1 MNNCRVTLIPLEDK
15 KEYQPGFSLQ
25 GIKYLSGSAN
35 VQLQLPFTR
44 REFVTVQP
52 KKQRGMSISGYQPKL
67 SLRIVNDQFTVVDTF
82 GTYILKPSPE
92 EYPNLAENEHA
103 IMSVMKKLGFDVP
116 PFGLVPFQQATDS
129 DNLEYAFLIKRFDR
143 NKEDQSK
150 VHQEQLDGAMGI
162 EEKYGK
168 VNGVQTISYERVCQ
182 FLIENIDSNLQF
194 KRELFKRIMYSYL
207 LGNNDLHLRNFSI
220 IMPTSMLLFT
230 TIGSVIWL
238 GDKLTLGRIIGIGFI
253 ISGVLFVGGNSLVN
267 LSMQDTLIGDLMF
280 LGCGFLWAIYTLLAK
295 YWKINPWDATILVSM
310 VSACLYLPFY
320 IYNYGTQVFDVAS
333 DTLLIQGLYQ
343 GLFASIG
350 ALYLYSK
357 AVSILGAAK
366 GAIFSVLLPPLS
378 LLLASFLL
386 DEGLTWVELVGLLIV
401 CVGMLFAFEIFRFP
415 RRIANSQTLTP
426 NQDN

>member
-168 VNGVQTISYERVCQ
+168 VNGVQTISYESVCQ
-182 FLIENIDSNLQF
+182 FLIENLDSNLQF
-194 KRELFKRIMYSYL
+194 KRELFKRVMYSYL
-207 LGNNDLHLRNFSI
+207 LGNNDFHLRNFGI
-220 IMPTSMLLFT
+220 LMPNEE
-230 TIGSVIWL
+230 
-238 GDKLTLGRIIGIGFI
+238 R
-253 ISGVLFVGGNSLVN
+253 NSLAPIYDFVSTAPY
-267 LSMQDTLIGDLMF
+267 LDTFSDSYLALPLLKVEENENELAPGFNTKYGQYIGYDF
-280 LGCGFLWAIYTLLAK
+280 IELA
-295 YWKINPWDATILVSM
+295 
-310 VSACLYLPFY
+310 
-320 IYNYGTQVFDVAS
+320 
-333 DTLLIQGLYQ
+333 QGL
-343 GLFASIG
+343 GLNG
-350 ALYLYSK
+350 KL
-357 AVSILGAAK
+357 AAK
-366 GAIFSVLLPPLS
+366 VISEAVKNKAIVIDTIDS
-378 LLLASFLL
+378 SFMT
-386 DEGLTWVELVGLLIV
+386 ETHKK
-401 CVGMLFAFEIFRFP
+401 EIIRCY
-415 RRIANSQTLTP
+415 
-426 NQDN
+426 NQRLNYLQVQEYNPI